1 MTRLATLLLCALL
14 FSAISLTAQVK
25 KGFKFLDKKQYDKA
39 LDCFQKDVNTPG
51 KSIPA
56 GYGILKAAAG
66 VNERSR
72 WIAALGGYDKTLN
85 DFIAADQKTQKKLT
99 SEYKI
104 TKNAIEQAYNALF
117 SKTLV
122 FIEKSKSPE
131 AIRDSFVEVATFI
144 PKQYKGRFNKLMIL
158 QKTAP
163 LSQRERIDPKKIS
176 KIKPVAIDRKAPEG
190 SRLEFVKGFNT
201 EGSEYIPV
209 LSSDGKL
216 MYFVGSGRVDNYAG
230 EDVFYTER
238 QEDGSWAEPKMEM
251 FLSGPTNE
259 AVVSMSADG
268 NNLVLF
274 IAGKPHLST
283 RTSTGWSE
291 PLPIMMQKVFAWIG
305 MASIT
310 RNGEALI
317 FEAKE
322 DQNSDIDIYI
332 ALRKKNGDWDLPF
345 ELGSPVNTT
354 SDDRTPFL
362 HSDFKTLYFSSNGL
376 GGQGS
381 FDVFK
386 TTRLDETWKSWS
398 APENLGAGVNTPK
411 DEYGFCIPPAG
422 NVAYLATR
430 TTGFQDQDIMRIP
443 LDSAARPEAQ
453 IVITGTLMD
462 GSGKS
467 VSGEITVEDADS
479 KKVLQTV
486 ATRPDG
492 KYAFSVSKTA
502 KINYYATGDSLVST
516 KKTFVD
522 AATYKSE
529 VAEEKVEFV
538 TVKEAEREGKALE
551 LRDLLFDFAKAALR
565 SESQI
570 ELQRIYADIKG
581 FNWAIE
587 IGGHTDNVGTEQSN
601 LQLSTRRAQAV
612 RDFLVE
618 QGYPA
623 AKITFKGYGQ
633 SVPIGENDTEAGR
646 ARNRRVEIKVKSQR

>member
-1 MTRLATLLLCALL
+1 MTQLTRLLLSVLL
-14 FSAISLTAQVK
+14 FSTFSLSAQVK
-25 KGFKFLDKKQYDKA
+25 KGFKLLDKKQYEKA
-39 LDCFQKDVNTPG
+39 LACFQKDVNTPD

-66 VNERSR
+66 MDERST
-72 WIAALGGYDKTLN
+72 WMAALGGYDKTLN
-85 DFIAADQKTQKKLT
+85 DFNAADKNAQKKLVR
-99 SEYKI
+99 EYKI
-104 TKNAIEQAYNALF
+104 TKNAIEQAYNILF
-117 SKTLV
+117 NKTLV
-122 FIEKSKSPE
+122 YIEKSKSPE

-163 LSQRERIDPKKIS
+163 LSKRERIDPKRVS
-176 KIKPVAIDRKAPEG
+176 KIKPVAVDRKAPAG
-190 SRLEFVKGFNT
+190 SRLEFVRGFNT
-201 EGSEYIPV
+201 EGSEYVPV

-216 MYFVGSGRVDNYAG
+216 MYFVGSGRIDNYAG

-238 QEDGSWAEPKMEM
+238 LEDGSWSEPKMET

-274 IAGKPHLST
+274 IDGKPHLST

-291 PLPIMMQKVFAWIG
+291 PLPIMMQKIFAWIG

-317 FEAKE
+317 FEARE
-322 DQNSDIDIYI
+322 DQHSDVDIYI
-332 ALRKKNGDWDLPF
+332 ALRKKNGDWDIPF
-345 ELGSPVNTT
+345 ELGSPVNTAL
-354 SDDRTPFL
+354 DDRTPYL

-376 GGQGS
+376 GGQGN

-398 APENLGAGVNTPK
+398 TPENLGAGVNTPK

-430 TTGFQDQDIMRIP
+430 ISRFQDQDIMRIP

-453 IVITGTLMD
+453 VVITGTLMD
-462 GSGKS
+462 GSGKT

-479 KKVLQTV
+479 KKVLQKV

-522 AATYKSE
+522 AASYKGE
-529 VAEEKVEFV
+529 VAEEKVAIV
-538 TVKEAEREGKALE
+538 TVREAEREGKAIE
-551 LRDLLFDFAKAALR
+551 LSLFFDFAKSDLR
-565 SESQI
+565 SEEQA

-587 IGGHTDNVGTEQSN
+587 IGGHTDNIGSDQSN

-612 RDFLVE
+612 RDYLVE
-618 QGYPA
+618 LGYPA
-623 AKITFKGYGQ
+623 EKISFKGYGP
-633 SVPIGENDTEAGR
+633 SVPVDTNDTEAGR
-646 ARNRRVEIKVKSQR
+646 AKNRRVEIKVMKK